1 MKVPFALPYVN
12 DWQSSE
18 DNEQQILHDNSFYD
32 VVSRKITNDTLYL
45 ECQFDESARDHFW
58 QLVSSF
64 DDNLRA
70 SHDSKS
76 QTCSLMKTLLKEYMS
91 ANRRLHFYLI
101 EWITLKTYRSVD
113 IALLPEVLSKVTSP
127 PPNFA

>member
-76 QTCSLMKTLLKEYMS
+76 QTCGLMKTLLKEYMS